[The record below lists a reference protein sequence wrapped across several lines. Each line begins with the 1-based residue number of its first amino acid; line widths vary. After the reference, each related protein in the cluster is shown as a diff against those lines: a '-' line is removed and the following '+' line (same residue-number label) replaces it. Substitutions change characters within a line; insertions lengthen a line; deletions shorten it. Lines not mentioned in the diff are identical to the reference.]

1 MNTIINNKLTSS
13 NFNLLFLITS
23 LSLFLFTS
31 SLSSVTLEKADSI
44 AKNVN
49 QNIEFLDKDI
59 SSTNSDKDKLK
70 IKNDDENPYS
80 FLLNTSGK
88 KDNTKGNLIQQQDS
102 WGLLVIKLIF
112 VLVFLIILIYLFVL
126 FLKKVQSKKMFNS
139 NLPTELYSILGNAPI
154 TFNKNFVIV
163 KFYDKVYLLGVSDN
177 EISVIDKID
186 DIEKIS
192 NIEKIIP
199 KNDSINLAKTAF
211 SKLLKKNMKKLDT

>member
-1 MNTIINNKLTSS
+1 MNNIKLQSS
-13 NFNLLFLITS
+13 NLYFLFLITF
-23 LSLFLFTS
+23 LSLFLFS
-31 SLSSVTLEKADSI
+31 NSLSSVTLEKADSI
-44 AKNVN
+44 AKSVN
-49 QNIEFLDKDI
+49 QNIELLDND
-59 SSTNSDKDKLK
+59 SLGTDSDKEKLK
-70 IKNDDENPYS
+70 TKKNDDNPYS

-88 KDNTKGNLIQQQDS
+88 KDKAKGNLIQQQDS
-102 WGLLVIKLIF
+102 WGILVIKLIF

-154 TFNKNFVIV
+154 TFNKNFVII

-192 NIEKIIP
+192 NIENIIP